1 MGSGRD
7 SVGGVVTS
15 DIRDPWFESSHHQ
28 ILFTINFISSVLKKS
43 PGMDHFYKQASL
55 QMYKS
60 NQFNVLHILVKIVV
74 FYLPSVRLKQRFRK
88 HIPLN
93 KLGRLNNKILAFY
106 YLEGEDHSDQPICQT
121 CMERC
126 LACPA

>member
-1 MGSGRD
+1 
-7 SVGGVVTS
+7 
-15 DIRDPWFESSHHQ
+15 
-28 ILFTINFISSVLKKS
+28 
-43 PGMDHFYKQASL
+43 MDHFYKQASL

-93 KLGRLNNKILAFY
+93 KLGHLNNKILA
-106 YLEGEDHSDQPICQT
+106 
-121 CMERC
+121 
-126 LACPA
+126 